1 MNRLSPQNQ
10 LIIGVVVI
18 VAVTVAAVFLAI
30 LPQFDRA
37 KQIDSEIAKVESDIQ
52 TQKALVARRMSAK
65 AQAAEAQVEMLRI
78 ANEVPE
84 SPELPSVI
92 VNLQDAANAAGL
104 TFAQIMPGE
113 PAPAVDASNKDLGY
127 TKIPITVTVRG
138 AWADHI
144 DYLRRLAKLERGVRV
159 TDATYSYVPESDTEP
174 AYVEGVVKLEVYTMT
189 IIQPAAPS
197 TTGQPSTPSTPP
209 AGATP
214 SGQ

>member
-1 MNRLSPQNQ
+1 MNRLSAQNQ
-10 LIIGVVVI
+10 LIIGIVVI
-18 VAVTVAAVFLAI
+18 VAVTLGAVFLAI

-37 KQIDSEIAKVESDIQ
+37 KQIDTEISQVESDIQ
-52 TQKALVARRMSAK
+52 AQKALVARRMSAK

-84 SPELPSVI
+84 APELPTVI

-113 PAPAVDASNKDLGY
+113 PAPAVDASNKDLGF
-127 TKIPITVTVRG
+127 TKIPIALTVRG

-144 DYLRRLAKLERGVRV
+144 DYLRRLSKLQRGVRV
-159 TDATYSYVPESDTEP
+159 TDATYTYVAETDTEP
-174 AYVEGVVKLEVYTMT
+174 AYVEGVIKLEVYTMS
-189 IIQPAAPS
+189 IVQPSVPS
-197 TTGQPSTPSTPP
+197 GTGQPSTPSTPP

-214 SGQ
+214 SE